1 MTEFEI
7 ASIALQKASLWASY
21 GQIAATVTIGLGQ
34 IAIVW
39 HGIRAMQRAG
49 DRRAR
54 EQDQRHAETMRRQD
68 RQHAETMPALET
80 LIRRTGRPEP
90 AAARMAAAPA
100 GRARRISGSADCSMS
115 VLAPDR

>member
-7 ASIALQKASLWASY
+7 AGIALREASLWASW

-54 EQDQRHAETMRRQD
+54 EQDQRHAETMQRQDQQHAETMRRQD
-68 RQHAETMPALET
+68 RQHAETMLALET

-90 AAARMAAAPA
+90 AE
-100 GRARRISGSADCSMS
+100 
-115 VLAPDR
+115 